1 MLASWTVRLN
11 DCARRDYISSS
22 CVAAYSR
29 VSDRMIRAGS
39 RKRAIEGEF
48 IAAVEVVVPV

>member
-11 DCARRDYISSS
+11 DCARRDDISSS

-39 RKRAIEGEF
+39 RTRAIEGEF
-48 IAAVEVVVPV
+48 VAAVEVVVPV

>member
-39 RKRAIEGEF
+39 RTRAIEGEF
-48 IAAVEVVVPV
+48 VAAVEVVVAV